1 MKEKL
6 AWLCTKQFFIG
17 VLTGFL
23 LFIGILFAL
32 ASYAESHPGTDC
44 DSCIE
49 GNTP

>member
-17 VLTGFL
+17 VLTGLL
-23 LFIGILFAL
+23 LFISLFMAL
-32 ASYAESHPGTDC
+32 IFYAGSHSETDC

-49 GNTP
+49 GTTP